1 MEHEAIASRIDELL
15 AEKLEGTDVFPVEV
29 KVLPGARIEVYLDSD
44 SGLTIKR
51 CAEVSRFLE
60 FHLETDK
67 LVPDSYKL
75 EVSSPGIGQPL
86 KLHRQYLKNIGRMVE
101 VALNDGS
108 THAGKLEAVSET
120 DITIA
125 WEEKDKE
132 TKKKVVRNLT
142 IPAADIKQTKV
153 IATF

>member
-1 MEHEAIASRIDELL
+1 MEQEALASRIDELL
-15 AEKLEGTDVFPVEV
+15 ADKLAGTDVFPVEV

-44 SGLTIKR
+44 SGLTIKQ
-51 CAEVSRFLE
+51 CAAVSRFLE
-60 FHLETDK
+60 LHLETEK

-75 EVSSPGIGQPL
+75 EVSSPGVGQPL

-101 VALNDGS
+101 VTVDDGNVH
-108 THAGKLEAVSET
+108 TGKLEAVSEA
-120 DITIA
+120 DITIT

-132 TKKKVVRNLT
+132 TKKKAVRNLT
-142 IPAADIKQTKV
+142 IPTASIKQTKV

>member
-1 MEHEAIASRIDELL
+1 MEHEALEHRIDELL

-60 FHLETDK
+60 FHLETEK
-67 LVPDSYKL
+67 LVSDSYKL
-75 EVSSPGIGQPL
+75 EVSSPGVGQPL
-86 KLHRQYLKNIGRMVE
+86 KLHRQYLKNVGRTVE
-101 VALNDGS
+101 VIQADGS
-108 THAGKLEAVSET
+108 IRTAKLEAATEN
-120 DITIA
+120 DITLA

-142 IPAADIKQTKV
+142 IPTADIKQTKV